1 MIMKRKDAQ
10 ELFMRYKL
18 ELMKNKQLG
27 LDDIRSW
34 KSYDK
39 IRKEL
44 ECRIDKLEMALGVR
58 NE

>member
-1 MIMKRKDAQ
+1 MMMKRKDAQ
-10 ELFMRYKL
+10 ELLMRYKL
-18 ELMKNKQLG
+18 ELTENKRLW
-27 LDDIRSW
+27 LDDTRSW

-44 ECRIDKLEMALGVR
+44 ECRIDKLEIALGLK